1 MRKKEREIKNFE
13 EILGVIGRCDTLRI
27 GIQDAPYPYIVPV
40 SFGFTVE
47 EGAPVFYFHGAK
59 EGKKHTLLAKNA
71 NVCIEADICH
81 SFIKTGRSATCLYE
95 SVIGYG
101 TAEIVTGEEAEKGI
115 GLLLAHCGFQDMKY
129 NKKVLDKMH
138 VYKITV
144 ENITGKRR
152 KAEE

>member
-13 EILGVIGRCDTLRI
+13 EILEVIGRCDTLRI

-40 SFGFTVE
+40 SFGFSAE
-47 EGAPVFYFHGAK
+47 AGALVFYFHGAK

-71 NVCIEADICH
+71 DVCIEADICH
-81 SFIKTGRSATCLYE
+81 SFVKTGKSATCVYE

-101 TAEIVTGEEAEKGI
+101 KAEIVTGQEAEKGI
-115 GLLLAHCGFQDMKY
+115 ELLLAHCGFQDMAY
-129 NKKVLDKMH
+129 NKKVLDKMY

-152 KAEE
+152 REEE

>member
-1 MRKKEREIKNFE
+1 MRKSERQIQHFE
-13 EILGVIGRCDTLRI
+13 EILDVIKRCDTLRI
-27 GIQDAPYPYIVPV
+27 GIQDTPYPYIVPV
-40 SFGFTVE
+40 SFGFAVE
-47 EGAPVFYFHGAK
+47 EGRLVFYFHGAK

-81 SFIKTGRSATCLYE
+81 SFIKTGRSATCVYE

-115 GLLLAHCGFQDMKY
+115 RLLLIHCGFQDMKY
-129 NKKVLDKMH
+129 DTKVLDKMY